1 MTWNNR
7 IVGHG
12 EEAPDQLLA
21 NPRNWRIHPKAQ
33 QEALEGLLGEVGWV
47 QDVIVNRRTGHVVDG
62 HLRVALAISRD
73 EPVVPVVYVDL
84 DEGEE
89 RLVLAALDPLAAMA
103 ITDSDQLF
111 DLLQGRQ
118 TSGPIENLLSA
129 LAEEADASRLKD
141 ESRATMGAGRELTVK
156 AVFAVPE
163 IALVERAIR
172 AVGVGSRGAALVEIC
187 RSYLSEKGQL
197 DVEEEGLAALA
208 GAQRAGLSTSGTRDS
223 RRSR

>member
-62 HLRVALAISRD
+62 HLRVALALNRQ
-73 EPVVPVVYVDL
+73 EPSVPVVYVDI
-84 DEGEE
+84 DEEEE
-89 RLVLAALDPLAAMA
+89 RLVLAALDPLAALA
-103 ITDSDQLF
+103 VTDSDQLLELLT
-111 DLLQGRQ
+111 DLKVPAPLEGLI
-118 TSGPIENLLSA
+118 SD
-129 LAEEADASRLKD
+129 LAVEADASRLKD
-141 ESRATMGAGRELTVK
+141 APRSAMAGGSPTVK

-163 IALVERAIR
+163 IALVERGIR